1 VGDNTSIT
9 HQKFFAGPLEAQISP
24 KYLADRRGQ
33 AARLALP
40 QLPRILIEAA
50 SKLSVQP
57 LMVSLGVNI
66 GYAVPNLAIQSPC
79 PLTHRNETGVLTR
92 AAANTG

>member
-1 VGDNTSIT
+1 
-9 HQKFFAGPLEAQISP
+9 
-24 KYLADRRGQ
+24 
-33 AARLALP
+33 
-40 QLPRILIEAA
+40 
-50 SKLSVQP
+50 VQP